1 MEKRLALAVALCV
14 GFLILWSYL
23 FPTAPPPAADAGS
36 PAAAEGT
43 PGAGPAGAA
52 PSATAGES
60 GGAGATGT
68 TAAGSGTAATGS
80 GATGTALQP
89 AAAPGGEA
97 IAAAA
102 EEEMALDL
110 PQATVHLTNR
120 GARVRSWILKNYRD
134 HKGQPLDLVSPAAA
148 KLDRLPLDLL
158 TDDPKLDESLRKAL
172 FKVERQETGAGADA
186 ATVLTFRWSDGNGNG
201 ATKVL
206 RAGGPAGL
214 VEISASASAQG
225 RAIDPA
231 IAWGAGFEEE
241 IAEAS
246 ERMGVGV
253 RALLSRGGKVERR
266 FQSKI
271 TAAEPWTEEG
281 AIEFAGI
288 ESKYFAAVFVPPPGS
303 TARMRVETLRVV
315 EDGREHLH
323 LGFSLR
329 PAAGAQVALYA
340 GPKSYEVLRA
350 AGLGLDRLL
359 DFGFF
364 GFIAHPL
371 FEALKFLHRYTGN
384 YGWAIVILTV
394 FIRALFF
401 PFLHRSQL
409 KMRQMQE
416 KMKRIQPKLKSL
428 KERYHRLEQK
438 AAEKGTAGG
447 RQKVRQEMN
456 EEMMKLYQEEGMN
469 PFSSVSGCLPL
480 FAQMPILAAFYTIL
494 SISIELRQAPFV
506 LWVHDLSEKDIALVI
521 LMSASMLAQQLM
533 TASAIPDPAQRRMM
547 YLMPIMFTIFFV
559 NMPSGLVLYWLV
571 NNLLGIVQQYLVNKE
586 ADAQAR
592 AAAAAPA
599 S

>member
-1 MEKRLALAVALCV
+1 MEKRLALAVALCI

-23 FPTAPPPAADAGS
+23 FPTAPPP
-36 PAAAEGT
+36 PAAGGAPGATAEGT
-43 PGAGPAGAA
+43 PGSAPVGAAGAA

-60 GGAGATGT
+60 GAAGATS
-68 TAAGSGTAATGS
+68 TAA
-80 GATGTALQP
+80 TALQP
-89 AAAPGGEA
+89 AAAPGAEA
-97 IAAAA
+97 IAAASD
-102 EEEMALDL
+102 EEITLDL
-110 PQATVHLTNR
+110 PQATVRLTNR

-158 TDDPKLDESLRKAL
+158 TDDPALDERLRKAL
-172 FKVERQETGAGADA
+172 FKVERQETATGAEAT
-186 ATVLTFRWSDGNGNG
+186 TVLTFRWSNGNGDG

-206 RAGGPAGL
+206 RAGGPSGL

-241 IAEAS
+241 VAEAS

-253 RALLSRGGKVERR
+253 RALLGRGGKVERR

-271 TAAEPWTEEG
+271 TPAEPWTEEG
-281 AIEFAGI
+281 SIDFAGI
-288 ESKYFAAVFVPPPGS
+288 ESKYFAAVFVPPQGAP
-303 TARMRVETLRVV
+303 ARMRAETLRLV

-371 FEALKFLHRYTGN
+371 FEALRFLHRYTGN
-384 YGWAIVILTV
+384 YGWAIVLLTV

-438 AAEKGTAGG
+438 AVEKGTAGG

-480 FAQMPILAAFYTIL
+480 LAQMPILAAFYTIL

-533 TASAIPDPAQRRMM
+533 TASSIPDPAQRRMM

>member
-23 FPTAPPPAADAGS
+23 FPTAPPPPPAEAGAPTATAD
-36 PAAAEGT
+36 GT
-43 PGAGPAGAA
+43 PGA
-52 PSATAGES
+52 
-60 GGAGATGT
+60 AGATGSPAT
-68 TAAGSGTAATGS
+68 ESGNAARP
-80 GATGTALQP
+80 GTALQL
-89 AAAPGGEA
+89 ADAPGGEA

-102 EEEMALDL
+102 EEEITLDL
-110 PQATVHLTNR
+110 AQATVHLTNR

-148 KLDRLPLDLL
+148 RLDRLPLDLL
-158 TDDPKLDESLRKAL
+158 TDDAALDERLRKAL
-172 FKVERQETGAGADA
+172 FRVERQDTGTGADA
-186 ATVLTFRWSDGNGNG
+186 ATVLTFRWSDGNGDG

-206 RAGGPAGL
+206 RAGGPSGL
-214 VEISASASAQG
+214 VEISASATTHG

-241 IAEAS
+241 VAEAS

-253 RALLSRGGKVERR
+253 RALLGRGGKVERR

-271 TAAEPWTEEG
+271 TPAEPWTDEG
-281 AIEFAGI
+281 TIDFAGV
-288 ESKYFAAVFVPPPGS
+288 ESKYFAAVFVPPQGAP
-303 TARMRVETLRVV
+303 ARMRVETLRLV

-329 PAAGAQVALYA
+329 PAAGAPVRLYA

-438 AAEKGTAGG
+438 AAEKGAAGG

-480 FAQMPILAAFYTIL
+480 LAQMPILAAFYTIL

-506 LWVHDLSEKDIALVI
+506 LWVHDLSAKDITLVI

-592 AAAAAPA
+592 AAAAAPV